1 MTDIYLTDLL
11 ADLDANAK
19 ASKWMPPNFR
29 SRCKAVARAVRSGN
43 LVAAFYWLNSLW
55 GRDTKPALDD
65 LMQAVR
71 CRLTPEQHKL
81 FAALQREPDLPLKPG
96 KLADQILGVKIR
108 KLQAQS

>member
-1 MTDIYLTDLL
+1 MTDLYL
-11 ADLDANAK
+11 ADLLSDLGTHAK
-19 ASKWMPPNFR
+19 ASKWMPRNFR
-29 SRCKAVARAVRSGN
+29 SCCRAIARAVRSGD
-43 LVAAFYWLNSLW
+43 LISAFYWLHAVWCS
-55 GRDTKPALDD
+55 DTKLALDD

-96 KLADQILGVKIR
+96 KLADQILGIKIR